1 MAGLMGGA
9 AGTGIAAS
17 PQEEAEQ
24 ITKIRDFFMHF
35 NKISE
40 MCFTDCVWDFT
51 TRDVRG
57 KEETCAISCLEKFL
71 KASNRISQRFQE
83 HQMIANE
90 SAMAAMKASR

>member
-1 MAGLMGGA
+1 MAGLLGGA
-9 AGTGIAAS
+9 PSAGAAAS

-24 ITKIRDFFMHF
+24 LTKIRDFFMHF

-40 MCFTDCVWDFT
+40 MCFTDCIWDFT
-51 TRDVRG
+51 SRDVRG
-57 KEETCAISCLEKFL
+57 KEEKCAISCLEKFL

-90 SAMAAMKASR
+90 SAMAAMKAGK